1 MTVRQYN
8 NITLSFN
15 GPMPFCGRR
24 TRPQVI
30 NFSAQSIVYMMR
42 QMLSYWIRPG
52 FVVAVLN
59 ILKGLLK

>member
-1 MTVRQYN
+1 
-8 NITLSFN
+8 
-15 GPMPFCGRR
+15 MPFCGRR